1 MEQKEAFRKAKY
13 FATLVLQCTSLSEL
27 FLKDYIVVLSK
38 IGYESKQARK
48 MEVNSNVRQ
57 AEKLRLSLMRLENSL
72 TDTMKTEDLKD
83 AFYDDIGFLHNIVTL
98 IIDRCG
104 DNDSKRTQV
113 QALLYNMKSELHL
126 LDK

>member
-48 MEVNSNVRQ
+48 MEINSNVRQ
-57 AEKLRLSLMRLENSL
+57 AEKLRLSLMRLENSMEIF
-72 TDTMKTEDLKD
+72 TKKCS
-83 AFYDDIGFLHNIVTL
+83 GFTKKYYLCI
-98 IIDRCG
+98 
-104 DNDSKRTQV
+104 K
-113 QALLYNMKSELHL
+113 
-126 LDK
+126 